1 MKTMKTPC
9 QTHDNAEQLAVEWL
23 IKELNNMSLSEFSG
37 NWRIYANKA
46 LVKSKQQMQESFIAG
61 GKSAFNMLKS
71 NEPIE
76 QATFQDYLKQN
87 YA

>member
-1 MKTMKTPC
+1 MKTPC

-23 IKELNNMSLSEFSG
+23 IKELNNMSLCEFSA

-76 QATFQDYLKQN
+76 QTTFQDYLKQN